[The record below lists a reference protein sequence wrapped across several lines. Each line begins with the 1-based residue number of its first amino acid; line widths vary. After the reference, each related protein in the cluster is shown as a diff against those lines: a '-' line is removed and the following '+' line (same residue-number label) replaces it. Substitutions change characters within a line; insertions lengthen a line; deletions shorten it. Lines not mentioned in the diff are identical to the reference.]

1 MKEPRSF
8 TDEDLTA
15 YLDGEVD
22 TATER
27 AIATALVSDV
37 GLRERLASLQISVV
51 ALDEAFGCLLAAAPA
66 LPALPMQATSGA
78 PGQIPKMAM
87 AACLV
92 LGIAFGAGLMSW
104 RAQPADWKDY
114 VAAYQSLYVNATL
127 ASVAMTP
134 DETVLNLAYLGAVLD
149 HDISAAQTD
158 SILQFKRG
166 QLLGYQGQP
175 LVQLAYLTLLGEP
188 MALCIIRIESDGQS
202 DVKLTNLEGMAAAHW
217 EKDGLAYL
225 LIGGTDTALI
235 NDAANRMVDRL

>member
-1 MKEPRSF
+1 MTEPRSF

-27 AIATALVSDV
+27 AMATALVSDV
-37 GLRERLASLQISVV
+37 ALQERLASLQISVV
-51 ALDEAFGCLLAAAPA
+51 VLNEAFGGLLAAAPA
-66 LPALPMQATSGA
+66 LPALPIQATSSTLGK
-78 PGQIPKMAM
+78 IPKMAM

-92 LGIAFGAGLMSW
+92 LGIALGTGVMSW
-104 RAQPADWKDY
+104 RAQSADWKDY

-134 DETVLNLAYLGAVLD
+134 DETILNLVSLGAVLD

-158 SILQFKRG
+158 KILQFKRG
-166 QLLGYQGQP
+166 QLLGYQGRP
-175 LVQLAYLTLLGEP
+175 LVQLAYLTLQGEP
-188 MALCIIRIESDGQS
+188 MALCIIRIEGGGQS
-202 DVKLTNLEGMAAAHW
+202 DIRLTNLEGMAAAHW

-225 LIGGTDTALI
+225 LIGGTDDALI
-235 NDAANRMVDRL
+235 KDAADRMVDRL